1 MSPGSPHGTA
11 AAFSE
16 RLYLLVARRDVAW
29 FRFFLEAQDNL
40 ALFSCLGQ
48 RGGLGGQQ
56 RAGEA
61 LSALCLRFAPGAR
74 PQVLA
79 WLAALRQELPLTL
92 LPTPS
97 D

>member
-1 MSPGSPHGTA
+1 MSRAPLAPGAPNL
-11 AAFSE
+11 SE
-16 RLYLLVARRDVAW
+16 RLYLLLPRRDVAC

-48 RGGLGGQQ
+48 QE
-56 RAGEA
+56 RAGES

-79 WLAALRQELPLTL
+79 WLSELRAELPLTL
-92 LPTPS
+92 LTLQAAPRG
-97 D
+97 

>member
-1 MSPGSPHGTA
+1 MSRAPSPPGAPEPAKLSD
-11 AAFSE
+11 
-16 RLYLLVARRDVAW
+16 RLYVLLPRRDVAC

-48 RGGLGGQQ
+48 QD
-56 RAGEA
+56 RAGES

-79 WLAALRQELPLTL
+79 WLSELRAELPLTL
-92 LPTPS
+92 LSSPPR
-97 D
+97 